1 MCGEALSGEL
11 PNGSWATAHSRIP
24 MQSLW
29 IALYLMPVFHRG
41 LSRCCP
47 SNWIDE
53 LRHLCLD
60 VLIGFM
66 AFPWWIP
73 VPDNWE
79 GKEIIQVRKS
89 GDNLFFSHFML
100 LLSHVSPAGKTKV
113 TCRRWQGFLHF
124 KSDSSFSV
132 VPQQESS
139 HQPSFLKLSKD
150 VLPCRYCLHL
160 FVLCPPTLGSRH
172 CCPPYR
178 LPLRRRRRIL
188 YWPVQ
193 FWSCTVL

>member
-1 MCGEALSGEL
+1 MQVVMDLLVSDTWAWCSVAGSCAL
-11 PNGSWATAHSRIP
+11 
-24 MQSLW
+24 
-29 IALYLMPVFHRG
+29 V
-41 LSRCCP
+41 SRCCP

-53 LRHLCLD
+53 LRHLHLD
-60 VLIGFM
+60 VSIDFILM
-66 AFPWWIP
+66 NSSSWWLKRER
-73 VPDNWE
+73 DNSSEKE
-79 GKEIIQVRKS
+79 GRWC
-89 GDNLFFSHFML
+89 LFFPIFML
-100 LLSHVSPAGKTKV
+100 PLSHVFPAGKTKV

-124 KSDSSFSV
+124 KSDSGFSV

-139 HQPSFLKLSKD
+139 HQSFFLKLSKD

-172 CCPPYR
+172 CCPPYW
-178 LPLRRRRRIL
+178 PYLRGRRIL